1 MSVTQNE
8 KIRQVTENTMVIGVD
23 IASESHWAR
32 AFDWR
37 GIEYDKAFQFENSS
51 EGFAQLLGWIGK
63 VCAKAEKTHV
73 IIGAE
78 PTGHYW
84 FTLAAYL
91 RDSDIKLVLV
101 NPHHVKK
108 SKELDDNHPSKSDR
122 KDPKVIARLVLEG
135 RYSEPYIPEGIYA
148 ELRVAMTVR
157 WRILRE
163 LTASKNQIQRWLKI
177 YFPEYGNVFGDY
189 ACVSSMAVLRE
200 APLPT
205 DLIALGVDGIN
216 AIWRRMK
223 LRAVGKK
230 KAASLFAAAKISVGC
245 TDGSG
250 LARMEIR
257 MLLTDYEAKS
267 QQYEEIMAVVEG
279 LCGQLPE
286 VVELLKIKGI
296 GLVTVAGFFAE
307 TGDIRR
313 FDSPRQIQKL
323 AGLAITENSS
333 GKFKGRSTISK
344 RGRSR
349 LRAVLFRAAISLV
362 GKYGN
367 QEFRELHRYYTTRE
381 KNPLK
386 KKQSIIAMSCKLI
399 RVFYALVS
407 KGCAYDPVK
416 LLADIHRNQPLKA
429 A

>member
-8 KIRQVTENTMVIGVD
+8 KIRQVTESTIVVGVD

-37 GIEYDKAFQFENSS
+37 GVEHGKAFQFENSS
-51 EGFAQLLGWIGK
+51 EGFVQLLSWIGRISTEADK
-63 VCAKAEKTHV
+63 SHV

-84 FTLAAYL
+84 FTLATYL
-91 RDSDIKLVLV
+91 KSSDIKLVLV

-135 RYSEPYIPEGIYA
+135 RYSEPYISEGVYA
-148 ELRVAMTVR
+148 ELRIAMTVR
-157 WRILRE
+157 WRIQRE
-163 LTASKNQIQRWLKI
+163 LTAAKNQIQRWLKI
-177 YFPEYGNVFGDY
+177 YFPEHRNAFGDY
-189 ACVSSMAVLRE
+189 TCVSSMAVLRE

-205 DLIALGVDGIN
+205 DLIALGADGIN
-216 AIWRRMK
+216 AIWRKMK

-230 KAASLFAAAKISVGC
+230 KASSLFAAAKISVGC
-245 TDGSG
+245 TNGSAA
-250 LARMEIR
+250 ARMEIK
-257 MLLTDYEAKS
+257 MLLEDYEAKS
-267 QQYEEIMAVVEG
+267 RQYEEIMTVVEG
-279 LCGQLPE
+279 LCEQLPE
-286 VVELLKIKGI
+286 VAELLQIPGI
-296 GLVTVAGFFAE
+296 GLVTVAGFLAE

-313 FDSPRQIQKL
+313 FDSPKQIQKL

-333 GKFKGRSTISK
+333 GKFRGRSSISK

-399 RVFYALVS
+399 RVFYALTTKRTS
-407 KGCAYDPVK
+407 YDPVK
-416 LLADIHRNQPLKA
+416 LLADIHRNQPPKA